1 MAEVTV
7 SELAKVVGASVDRL
21 LSQMQ
26 EAGLPHNSADA
37 SVSDEEKQ
45 TLLAYLKGLHGEQ
58 SRDPKKITLK
68 RKTVSTLKTGAGR
81 KTVNV
86 EVRKTRTY
94 VKRANEEETAA
105 PAEQEESVVADSVV
119 EPVSPVVDD
128 PEVKRQA
135 AIETRRKAEE
145 EARLEQENQRK
156 AEEERKS
163 APSTVE
169 PLPPELVDQ
178 PVDAPKHVKKH
189 VRDDDA
195 ADDSE
200 EAPKKAKKRGA
211 IKDPKRKKEDL
222 LKAVVEEV
230 EEVAGEKKPRLR
242 SGISVPIKIENK
254 HKFKK
259 PTNKIIHV
267 VGLDFAD
274 RAQMH
279 ATLQHLQDS
288 RATRGQRI
296 TEKLSELLAIDYDE
310 LWQDVLTKAGG
321 NPQAVGRAH
330 IGQVLFERGEVKTV
344 QKAFDKYLADHKP
357 AYVAIEAL
365 SMARGIE
372 LIHACGGKAV
382 LAHPTRY
389 HLSATR
395 VRKLIKEFAELGGDA
410 CELPADSEPVST
422 RRMVDRTIAEH
433 QLATSIGS
441 DFHGSNMPWRRLGD
455 VPTLHEEQRGI
466 WQSFDSLSRQ

>member
-1 MAEVTV
+1 MKIDLHCHSTCSDGTYAPTEVV
-7 SELAKVVGASVDRL
+7 QRAHSAGVEVLALTD
-21 LSQMQ
+21 
-26 EAGLPHNSADA
+26 HD
-37 SVSDEEKQ
+37 
-45 TLLAYLKGLHGEQ
+45 TLLGI
-58 SRDPKKITLK
+58 D
-68 RKTVSTLKTGAGR
+68 
-81 KTVNV
+81 
-86 EVRKTRTY
+86 
-94 VKRANEEETAA
+94 
-105 PAEQEESVVADSVV
+105 
-119 EPVSPVVDD
+119 
-128 PEVKRQA
+128 
-135 AIETRRKAEE
+135 
-145 EARLEQENQRK
+145 EARAAATACGMQLINGVEISCEHTLTGGYGKN
-156 AEEERKS
+156 KS
-163 APSTVE
+163 
-169 PLPPELVDQ
+169 
-178 PVDAPKHVKKH
+178 
-189 VRDDDA
+189 
-195 ADDSE
+195 
-200 EAPKKAKKRGA
+200 
-211 IKDPKRKKEDL
+211 
-222 LKAVVEEV
+222 
-230 EEVAGEKKPRLR
+230 
-242 SGISVPIKIENK
+242 
-254 HKFKK
+254 
-259 PTNKIIHV
+259 TNKIIHV

-466 WQSFDSLSRQ
+466 WQSFDSLSCQ